1 MAQEGKLSGQMS
13 RPRRRTSGDTR
24 ASGTL
29 DHWRLDAAPQL
40 PPCLQVHSWL
50 QLATAGYSWLMYS
63 YARPNIA
70 STKDASDRP
79 QYWGREA
86 PRDPGY
92 DGVSGR
98 PCSLAEMAIPDAVV
112 RRHATNRV
120 VVFSLH
126 FCLTVIFA
134 VLVLHYCPIAI
145 DEMH

>member
-1 MAQEGKLSGQMS
+1 MS
-13 RPRRRTSGDTR
+13 RPR
-24 ASGTL
+24 ANGTL
-29 DHWRLDAAPQL
+29 DALFKKAAPQL

-70 STKDASDRP
+70 STKDASDRQ

-112 RRHATNRV
+112 RRHATNKV
-120 VVFSLH
+120 GVFSLH